1 MRCPERRALCPFFPS
16 RAERSALA
24 LGALLLLTVTL
35 PAGALPAAG
44 ESDPPAQEQE
54 VEAPGLA
61 TPAVD
66 EAYDTLVARIPG
78 DAEPC
83 LRAYLRSRVAAG
95 TGRHEESVLAARE
108 ALELALAESTD
119 VARVVA
125 LAAIEQLR
133 GVTGWAPRAWVAPA
147 VELLDRVP
155 LRDAGW
161 LVVRQQL
168 LLLDGELKLDRVDR
182 AGAEA
187 AAAERGCLLEWTGTG
202 PEGPTGTWEWWRDPP
217 DGHLLHPAAWGPAQN
232 QPSRPERSWKPETY
246 LCRLTLGRR
255 GETRPGVHRIAA
267 VVEVPEGLRTAVL
280 HVGASDPF
288 LVRIDGSVAA
298 RNDPA
303 RQPTGNSFDWE
314 FSAPPGRHRIE
325 LQVGANGGRPTLAVA
340 LSGLD
345 AEGRAVPL
353 RASAD
358 LSVET
363 PPAFLGTLRE
373 LELPP
378 PRDWAVA
385 MPLLDVLEA
394 RGREESAARMAEALA
409 DGPDGAEEPLVQLRA
424 AFADLRDPMLALPE
438 ARRRAA
444 ARFDA
449 LGPLAEGIV
458 AVHATRALWALQ
470 DGDLDDAI
478 ELLRAALERF
488 PGDPELL
495 QQLQGAYSQR
505 GWTEESRRMVE
516 AIEAVLP
523 ESCAV
528 KRMRLSLAYDV
539 GDAAEIDRALEEYV
553 ACKPSAFD
561 RMSRRE
567 SQWRWDEALAEV
579 DRLEPIYDDPRAP
592 DVARAMLRLQQGD
605 TAGLEPLL
613 RERLAEEPTNGGWVG
628 ALASLL
634 LREGRRDEARAL
646 WLEFAD
652 RTGSADA
659 LAQAAALDGRDP
671 YAALFIPAVQAIAS
685 YEARRG
691 AQEAPATQILD
702 HTVSRIRDD
711 GTITMLTHTILKL
724 SSQEAIE
731 RYGQSGGGG
740 NLLART
746 IAPDG
751 SVTNA
756 LHIAQAGV
764 GSFPNLTPGCYI
776 ETFSVRVED
785 QSPLLQG
792 GTDHWRFYFQSA
804 DETMARTEFVVVSP
818 ADYPLDLSPRA
829 EPPAEQR
836 EELGPLRLRRW
847 ADRDVEP
854 LRVEPYSVQSDA
866 YVPSLRV
873 ARNLD
878 WRRLFVGLADA
889 LYGADYLPLEV
900 LEFARTTCAGLD
912 EPACARTLYDWILD
926 QIESGDFG
934 ESLAATYQ
942 RKSGSRSRLLVAL
955 LRANG
960 FHPRLLLATSLDRDL
975 TETAIAETGRYY
987 YPVVE
992 TAGTFLTIEH
1002 DEAPFGFL
1010 PAEIRGMPAVLY
1022 DPLGA
1027 TFDIVRL
1034 PERPDL
1040 REGIHADLEL
1050 EIDPDGGDVRVTGA
1064 LTVTGGFA
1072 ADLRDGLLER
1082 SPADREGD
1090 LTGAF
1095 ISPSFP
1101 GAEVESVSVEGL
1113 EDREAP
1119 LVIRF
1124 AAAAEGM
1131 AVRRG
1136 GTLLLPP
1143 ILPQMLSRGYAP
1155 LPRIEHPA
1163 LAFPPLQIE
1172 VRARMHAPGWHVA
1185 VTPGLDVA
1193 AAGVRFEQHVEDDG
1207 DGGTLI
1213 RSLGISQA
1221 RLEPDAY
1228 PPFAEAIRRAENLWN
1243 LPIELRRDR

>member
-1 MRCPERRALCPFFPS
+1 MRCPERRIPGRSPALRDGRPV
-16 RAERSALA
+16 AVLA
-24 LGALLLLTVTL
+24 GLLFATAMP
-35 PAGALPAAG
+35 PAGAWVSAGDPSPPAG
-44 ESDPPAQEQE
+44 ETAAADRPPPT
-54 VEAPGLA
+54 VE
-61 TPAVD
+61 
-66 EAYDTLVARIPG
+66 EAYEMLVARIPA
-78 DAEPC
+78 DAEPS
-83 LRAYLRSRVAAG
+83 LRAYLRSRIAAG
-95 TGRHEESVLAARE
+95 TGRYEESVRAARE
-108 ALELALAESTD
+108 AIESALAESSEL
-119 VARVVA
+119 ARVVA
-125 LAAIEQLR
+125 LAAIEQIR
-133 GVTGWAPRAWVAPA
+133 NAADWAPRAWVAPA
-147 VELLDRVP
+147 IEQLDRVP

-168 LLLDGELKLDRVDR
+168 LRLEGELRLDRVDR

-202 PEGPTGTWEWWRDPP
+202 PEGPTGAWDWWRDPP
-217 DGHLLHPAAWGPAQN
+217 DGHLLHPAAWAPAQN
-232 QPSRPERSWKPETY
+232 RPSRPERSWKPETY

-255 GETRPGVHRIAA
+255 DETRPGVHRIAS
-267 VVEVPEGLRTAVL
+267 VIEVPQGLRTAVL
-280 HVGASDPF
+280 QVEAGDPF
-288 LVRIDGSVAA
+288 LVRLDGSVVA

-303 RQPTGNSFDWE
+303 REPTGTMFEWE
-314 FSAPPGRHRIE
+314 LSAPPGRHRLE
-325 LQVGANGGRPTLAVA
+325 LQVGASAGRPTLSVA
-340 LSGLD
+340 LLGLD
-345 AEGRAVPL
+345 GEGRAVPL
-353 RASAD
+353 RSSAD

-363 PPAFLGTLRE
+363 PPAFLGVIRE
-373 LELPP
+373 LPLPA
-378 PRDWAVA
+378 PRDWAAA
-385 MPLLDVLEA
+385 MPLLDLLEA
-394 RGREESAARMAEALA
+394 RGRGEVAARMAEALA
-409 DGPDGAEEPLVQLRA
+409 DAPDAAAEPLLQLRA
-424 AFADLRDPMLALPE
+424 AFADLRDPMLAVPE

-444 ARFDA
+444 ARFEA
-449 LGPLAEGIV
+449 LGPLAEDIV
-458 AVHATRALWALQ
+458 AVPATRALWALQ

-478 ELLRAALERF
+478 DLLRAALERF
-488 PGDPELL
+488 PGDPQLL
-495 QQLQGAYSQR
+495 QSLQEAYSQR
-505 GWTEESRRMVE
+505 GWTEESRRVVE
-516 AIEAVLP
+516 AIEAALP

-528 KRMRLSLAYDV
+528 RRMRLLLAYDV
-539 GDAAEIDRALEEYV
+539 GDAAEIDRALEEYL
-553 ACKPSAFD
+553 ACKPAAFD
-561 RMSRRE
+561 RLDRRLAQE
-567 SQWRWDEALAEV
+567 QWDEALAEV
-579 DRLEPIYDDPRAP
+579 DRLEPVYDDPRAP
-592 DVARAMLRLQQGD
+592 DLARAMLRLRRGE
-605 TAGLEPLL
+605 TTGLEALL
-613 RERLAEEPTNGGWVG
+613 RERLAEEPTNEQSVG
-628 ALASLL
+628 MLAALL

-659 LAQAAALDGRDP
+659 LDQAAALDGRDP

-685 YEARRG
+685 YEAHRG
-691 AQEAPATQILD
+691 EQEAPATQILD

-756 LHIAQAGV
+756 LHIEEAGV
-764 GSFPNLTPGCYI
+764 GSFPNLTPGCYV

-785 QSPLLQG
+785 PSPLLQG
-792 GTDHWRFYFQSA
+792 GTDHWRFYFRSA
-804 DETMARTEFVVVSP
+804 DETMARTEFVVISP
-818 ADYPLDLSPRA
+818 ADYPLEVSPRA

-836 EELGPLRLRRW
+836 EDLGPLRVRRW

-854 LRVEPYSVQSDA
+854 LRIEPYSVQSDA
-866 YVPSLRV
+866 YVPSVRV

-878 WRRLFVGLADA
+878 WRRMLVGLADA
-889 LYGADYLPLEV
+889 LYRADYLPLEAR
-900 LEFARTTCAGLD
+900 EFARTTCAGRD
-912 EPACARTLYDWILD
+912 EPACARALYDWILD
-926 QIESGDFG
+926 HIESGDFG

-960 FHPRLLLATSLDRDL
+960 FHPRLLLATSLDRDQ
-975 TETAIAETGRYY
+975 TETTVAETARYY

-1010 PAEIRGMPAVLY
+1010 PAEIRGMPAVPF
-1022 DPLGA
+1022 DPLGDP
-1027 TFDIVRL
+1027 FDTVRL

-1040 REGIHADLEL
+1040 QEGVLADLDL
-1050 EIDPDGGDVRVTGA
+1050 EVDPDGGDVRVAGSLA
-1064 LTVTGGFA
+1064 VTGGLA

-1101 GAEVESVSVEGL
+1101 GAEVESVSIEGL

-1124 AAAAEGM
+1124 AAAADGT

-1155 LPRIEHPA
+1155 LPRVEHPA
-1163 LAFPPLQIE
+1163 LAFPPLRVE
-1172 VRARMHAPGWHVA
+1172 VRARFHAPGWHVA
-1185 VTPGLDVA
+1185 VPAGLDVDA
-1193 AAGVRFEQHVEDDG
+1193 DGVRFEQRIEDTDG
-1207 DGGTLI
+1207 GGTLV
-1213 RSLGISQA
+1213 RSLGIAAA